1 MIKKTLLFIAI
12 AVAVILGYATTKPD
26 TFSVQRHI
34 SIAAPPQKI
43 AALIND
49 FHQWPNWSPWEKL
62 DPDMRRSYGGPA
74 SGQGASYAWQGDEKV
89 GEGRMEIIEAAGTGR
104 TVIKLDFLKP
114 YESHNTTT
122 FELASEGEQTR
133 VSWTMTGPSPYVSK
147 VMTVFVSMDRMIGKD
162 FEKGL
167 ANLKTAAEQP

>member
-1 MIKKTLLFIAI
+1 MIKKTLLLIAI
-12 AVAVILGYATTKPD
+12 AVALVLGYATTKPD
-26 TFSVQRHI
+26 TFSVQRDI
-34 SIAAPPQKI
+34 TIAAPPQKV

-49 FHQWPNWSPWEKL
+49 FHQWPSWSPWEKL
-62 DPDMRRSYGGPA
+62 DPDMRRSYSGAA
-74 SGQGASYAWQGDEKV
+74 SGQGARYAWQGDEKV
-89 GEGRMEIIEAAGTGR
+89 GAGRMEIVEAADPGR

-122 FELASEGEQTR
+122 FVLAPAGEQTR
-133 VSWTMTGPSPYVSK
+133 VSWTMSGPSPYVSK

-167 ANLKTAAEQP
+167 ANLKAAAEQN

>member
-1 MIKKTLLFIAI
+1 MIKKTLLLIAI
-12 AVAVILGYATTKPD
+12 AVALVLGYATTKPD
-26 TFSVQRHI
+26 TFSVQRDI
-34 SIAAPPQKI
+34 TIAAPPQKV

-49 FHQWPNWSPWEKL
+49 FHQWPSWSPWEKL
-62 DPDMRRSYGGPA
+62 DPDMRRSYSGAA
-74 SGQGASYAWQGDEKV
+74 SGQGARYAWQGDEKV
-89 GEGRMEIIEAAGTGR
+89 GEGRMEIVEAADPGR

-122 FELASEGEQTR
+122 FVLAPAGEQTR
-133 VSWTMTGPSPYVSK
+133 VSWTMSGPSPYVSK

-167 ANLKTAAEQP
+167 ANLKAAAEQN